1 MFVLESV
8 EYVVLIA
15 AILSDVV
22 FVDVFSIAS
31 DSIRFDN
38 EDAGATSSMAG
49 DDRLR
54 SVIK

>member
-38 EDAGATSSMAG
+38 AGATSSMAG

>member
-8 EYVVLIA
+8 EYELIA

-22 FVDVFSIAS
+22 FVDVCLITS
-31 DSIRFDN
+31 DSICFGN

>member
-8 EYVVLIA
+8 EYVLIA
-15 AILSDVV
+15 AILSDDV
-22 FVDVFSIAS
+22 FVDVCSIAS
-31 DSIRFDN
+31 DSICFDN
-38 EDAGATSSMAG
+38 EDAGATSSMAD